1 MYPYIHTS
9 LGEISVFTVF
19 VAIGIAVLFFSLHLI
34 LKIKNRSTMN
44 EDEIYIYPKIVISG
58 FAGFL
63 FAILTDLIFKYIEYG
78 ILKIYGITFYGGMI
92 GAAVMLYFLL
102 LLTKKNTH
110 YSKREWFDILTVPFI
125 FFHIFGRL
133 GCFFGGCCYGKY
145 SNSIFAIRFPDNEK
159 MGVVHNGLKCYPT
172 QLFEVIGLLL
182 ILLLI
187 IHSKNKFR
195 TYLFSYSIIRFLLEF
210 LRGDDRG
217 TVSGYL
223 SPSQLISIIVFCFA
237 VAWKIR
243 DITNK
248 KMQPQQD

>member
-1 MYPYIHTS
+1 MFGLS
-9 LGEISVFTVF
+9 RIS
-19 VAIGIAVLFFSLHLI
+19 
-34 LKIKNRSTMN
+34 
-44 EDEIYIYPKIVISG
+44 
-58 FAGFL
+58 
-63 FAILTDLIFKYIEYG
+63 
-78 ILKIYGITFYGGMI
+78 KIYGITFYGGMI

-125 FFHIFGRL
+125 FFHAFGRL

-145 SNSIFAIRFPDNEK
+145 SDSIFAINFPDNEK
-159 MGVVHNGLKCYPT
+159 MGIVHNGLKCYPT

-195 TYLFSYSIIRFLLEF
+195 TYLFSYSTIRFLLEF

-217 TVSGYL
+217 AVSGYL

-243 DITNK
+243 DITKK
-248 KMQPQQD
+248 KMQP